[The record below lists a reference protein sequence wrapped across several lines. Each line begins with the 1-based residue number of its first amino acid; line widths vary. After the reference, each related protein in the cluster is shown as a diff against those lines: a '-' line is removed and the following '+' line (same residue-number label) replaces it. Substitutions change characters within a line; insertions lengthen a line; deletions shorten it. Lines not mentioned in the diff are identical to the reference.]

1 MLTYLR
7 LQNFR
12 SCIDTEWHLEPVTLL
27 IGTNNAGKSN
37 LCRALRF
44 LSAPV
49 ARFGISL
56 DDAARSAGLPP
67 SEIAHRLMPAGPI
80 GLEAHWQ
87 SREDAE
93 VSSYRYHLVF
103 QSHEPTALS
112 GNILTIAGERLTE
125 DAGGHV
131 EDLINRSAASQGR
144 NPGQT
149 CLGEVGHCEFPTAA
163 IANWRYY
170 NLANCDLRSHQQ
182 ATYDAYLRDDG
193 SNLASCLF
201 ALKNEDSRNFG
212 LLIDLV
218 REVEPSLHTFNFIRP
233 RPEEL
238 WLEVEDSNGA
248 RYGLES
254 LSDGTLNYLAMCY
267 IALQGQL
274 TTHRDTP
281 APRLVILEE
290 PENRLYVRHLRRLL
304 EVIREGAQKQQTII
318 TTHNPYLIDLFE
330 DHLEE
335 VRLVKRGRLGLE
347 EGTEVVKPD
356 EALLRERLE
365 DFSLGELHFR
375 EFLQ

>member
-1 MLTYLR
+1 M
-7 LQNFR
+7 
-12 SCIDTEWHLEPVTLL
+12 
-27 IGTNNAGKSN
+27 
-37 LCRALRF
+37 
-44 LSAPV
+44 
-49 ARFGISL
+49 
-56 DDAARSAGLPP
+56 
-67 SEIAHRLMPAGPI
+67 
-80 GLEAHWQ
+80 
-87 SREDAE
+87 
-93 VSSYRYHLVF
+93 
-103 QSHEPTALS
+103 
-112 GNILTIAGERLTE
+112 
-125 DAGGHV
+125 
-131 EDLINRSAASQGR
+131 
-144 NPGQT
+144 
-149 CLGEVGHCEFPTAA
+149 
-163 IANWRYY
+163 
-170 NLANCDLRSHQQ
+170 
-182 ATYDAYLRDDG
+182 
-193 SNLASCLF
+193 
-201 ALKNEDSRNFG
+201 
-212 LLIDLV
+212 
-218 REVEPSLHTFNFIRP
+218 
-233 RPEEL
+233 
-238 WLEVEDSNGA
+238 EVEDSNGA

-375 EFLQ
+375 ELLQ